1 VIRARLNAFVAVALL
16 LAVGTTG
23 PAAGQ
28 VGRTWHYTRSNDDGS
43 RPEAVHVHVPAPG
56 ELAVMKAVERCT
68 RAALVT
74 ARIDPAS
81 GQASEL
87 VGGQLGRD
95 GRQQAFAW
103 FKEDGTGQ
111 ITARAALPEG
121 ELRLATSVGTRPWHL
136 YDFDLASLTLW
147 LANRPDRRA
156 GFRIGLP
163 LLLIGP
169 QGPNLSDLGAL
180 EGRFLADTH
189 WMGRPALLFRL
200 EGPALGGKAG
210 TLMLD
215 AAAGH
220 IIEARLP
227 IPNHDG
233 YRDFRLRLAGIDDGA
248 EAWTQTL
255 AAHWRCCTRG

>member
-1 VIRARLNAFVAVALL
+1 
-16 LAVGTTG
+16 
-23 PAAGQ
+23 
-28 VGRTWHYTRSNDDGS
+28 
-43 RPEAVHVHVPAPG
+43 
-56 ELAVMKAVERCT
+56 MKARARCT

-74 ARIDPAS
+74 ARIDPVS

-103 FKEDGTGQ
+103 FKEDGSGQ

-121 ELRLATSVGTRPWHL
+121 ELRLATAVGTRPWHL
-136 YDFDLASLTLW
+136 YDFDFASLTLW
-147 LANRPDRRA
+147 LANRQDRRA
-156 GFRIGLP
+156 DFRIGLP

-169 QGPNLSDLGAL
+169 QGPTLADLGAL
-180 EGRFLADTH
+180 DGRFLADTQ

-210 TLMLD
+210 TLMID

-233 YRDFRLRLAGIDDGA
+233 YRDFRLRLAGIDNGA

-255 AAHWRCCTRG
+255 AAHWRGCKAG

>member
-1 VIRARLNAFVAVALL
+1 MIRAAVLLLL
-16 LAVGTTG
+16 LAS

-28 VGRTWHYTRSNDDGS
+28 VGRTWHYSRSNDDGS
-43 RPEAVHVHVPAPG
+43 LAEAVHVHVPALG
-56 ELAVMKAVERCT
+56 ELAVMKARARCT

-74 ARIDPAS
+74 ARIDPVS

-121 ELRLATSVGTRPWHL
+121 ELRLATAVGTRPWHL

-147 LANRPDRRA
+147 LANRQDRHA
-156 GFRIGLP
+156 DFRIGLP

-169 QGPNLSDLGAL
+169 QVPTLADLGAL
-180 EGRFLADTH
+180 DGRFLAETR

-210 TLMLD
+210 TLMID
-215 AAAGH
+215 SAAGH

-233 YRDFRLRLAGIDDGA
+233 YRDFRLRLAGIDEGA

-255 AAHWRCCTRG
+255 AAHWRGCKAG

>member
-1 VIRARLNAFVAVALL
+1 VIRAAALAVL
-16 LAVGTTG
+16 LAQGTSG
-23 PAAGQ
+23 LAAGQ

-43 RPEAVHVHVPAPG
+43 RPEAVHVHVPAQG
-56 ELAVMKAVERCT
+56 EVAVMKAVERCT

-103 FKEDGTGQ
+103 FKEDDTNQ

-121 ELRLATSVGTRPWHL
+121 ELKLATPVGTRPWHL
-136 YDFDLASLTLW
+136 YDFDFASLTLW
-147 LANRPDRRA
+147 LANRLDRRSD
-156 GFRIGLP
+156 FRIGLP
-163 LLLIGP
+163 LLLIGS
-169 QGPNLSDLGAL
+169 QGPSLSDLGAL

-200 EGPALGGKAG
+200 EGPALGGKSG

-220 IIEARLP
+220 ILDARLP

-233 YRDFRLRLAGIDDGA
+233 YRDFRLRLAGVDDGA

-255 AAHWRCCTRG
+255 AAHWRGCKAG